1 MSEENKEKD
10 VEDQVQG
17 TGDQA
22 KTGDDKDQSTGD
34 KSNEG
39 ANKEPEKT
47 FTQEQVNKMMAK
59 EKNQGRNSV
68 LSDLG
73 IDPKDKAAIAALK
86 TLIESQKTDEQKKN
100 DEAAAE
106 QKRIAELENKAMIA
120 EIKAES
126 LMLNVQPQYADD
138 IVTLALSKMASSPES
153 ELTDILGEFKTKY
166 PAWFKEEA
174 SKENEGQRGTG
185 SNIGAGDKGKKSQD
199 DGIGKRLAA
208 KRNSSAPKKSYWS

>member
-10 VEDQVQG
+10 VEEQGQG

-166 PAWFKEEA
+166 QAWFKEEE

>member
-10 VEDQVQG
+10 VEDQGQG
-17 TGDQA
+17 TDDQA
-22 KTGDDKDQSTGD
+22 KAGDDKDKSTGD

>member
-10 VEDQVQG
+10 VEGQG
-17 TGDQA
+17 TGDQT

-138 IVTLALSKMASSPES
+138 VVTLALSKMSSSPDA

-166 PAWFKEEA
+166 PAWFKEEE

-185 SNIGAGDKGKKSQD
+185 SNIGAGDKGKKSKD

-208 KRNSSAPKKSYWS
+208 KRTASAPKKSYWG

>member
-10 VEDQVQG
+10 VEDQGQG
-17 TGDQA
+17 TGDQT

-86 TLIESQKTDEQKKN
+86 TLIENQKSDEQKKS
-100 DEAAAE
+100 DAAAAE
-106 QKRIAELENKAMIA
+106 QQRIAELENKAMIA

-153 ELTDILGEFKTKY
+153 ELIDILGEFKTKY